1 MISPEPYRALHGGA
15 GLLDRSH
22 RGRLRLR
29 GNDRREY
36 LQGLLTNDIVAL
48 QPGRGCYAALLNA
61 QGRML
66 ADMYLVET
74 GEDIL
79 MDLEREATTSTA
91 EHLDRFI
98 FSEDV
103 QVSNESDSLA
113 QLGVYGPQS
122 AAVVARA
129 LALADGTS
137 ALDGLGVMDNCRLLF
152 DGIGVVAMRRD
163 DAGVEG
169 FDLVVETTA
178 AGALRSALHAAGAVE
193 VDASTAEVVRVEA
206 GVPRFTVDMDID
218 TIPLEAG
225 IEDRAISQ
233 TKGCYVGQEIIIR
246 VLHRGQGRVAR
257 RLVGLALEASAIVP
271 AKGDRIRSG
280 EREVGTVT
288 SAVASPALGRPLAL
302 GYVHRDFTAPATAVS
317 IASGDVVQP
326 AVVTAFPLHRS
337 A

>member
-1 MISPEPYRALHGGA
+1 MISPEPYRALHSGA

-29 GNDRREY
+29 GSDRREY

-48 QPGRGCYAALLNA
+48 EPGRGCYAALLNA

-79 MDLEREATTSTA
+79 MDLERAVAVPTA
-91 EHLDRFI
+91 EHFDRFI

-103 QVSNESDSLA
+103 QVSDESDSLA

-122 AAVVARA
+122 AAVVTRA
-129 LALADGTS
+129 MALADGTS
-137 ALDGLGVMDNCRLLF
+137 ALDDLGIMDNRRLPF
-152 DGIGVVAMRRD
+152 GGVVVVAIRRAD
-163 DAGVEG
+163 TGVDG
-169 FDLVVETTA
+169 FDLVVESA
-178 AGALRSALHAAGAVE
+178 AAAALRSALYGAGAVE
-193 VDASTAEVVRVEA
+193 VDAATAEVVRVEA
-206 GVPRFTVDMDID
+206 GVPRFTVDMDTE

-257 RLVGLALEASAIVP
+257 RLVGLALEPAAIVP
-271 AKGDRIRSG
+271 AKGDRIRAG

-288 SAVASPALGRPLAL
+288 SAVASPALGSPFAL

-317 IASGDVVQP
+317 LASGDVVQP
-326 AVVTAFPLHRS
+326 AVVTAFPLQRS